1 MPTIHVN
8 TNPPYDIDIRHGW
21 PQLPPLQATEV
32 YIVSDSNV
40 EALYLAEVQS
50 LFASAGCRQYA
61 QFFPA
66 GEYSKHLGTVQSL
79 LEGFAEFGLTRSGLV
94 VALGGGVVGDVAG
107 FAASIWLRGVPF
119 LQFPTTLLA
128 MVDSSIGGKTGVDL
142 DQGKNLVGSFHQP
155 SGVFANVDTL
165 KTLPKEYIEDGLAE
179 VLKTCVLQDAP
190 LFARIVADA
199 SIALEPESI
208 ARCAEIKATIVEQDP
223 TEKGVRKLLNLG
235 HTAAHAIELAS
246 DFKISHGHAVAIGMA
261 MVARA
266 GFAAGITSAACRDD
280 ILNGLEATG
289 LGTRSPYP
297 VAQLVAAMSRDKK
310 RAGSTISLVVPREL
324 GQCEILPM
332 PLADLETF
340 YGAAND

>member
-1 MPTIHVN
+1 MPTIQVH
-8 TNPPYDIDIRHGW
+8 TTPPYSIRIQHGW
-21 PQLPPLQATEV
+21 PVLPSLQATEV

-40 EALYLAEVQS
+40 GELYLGEVHG
-50 LFASAGCRQYA
+50 LFAHAGIRQYG
-61 QFFPA
+61 QTFPA
-66 GEYSKHLGTVQSL
+66 GESSKHLGTVQSL

-165 KTLPKEYIEDGLAE
+165 RTLPQEYIEDGLAE
-179 VLKTCVLQDAP
+179 MLKTCVLQDAS
-190 LFARIVADA
+190 LFERIVTKP
-199 SIALEPESI
+199 SVALEPESI
-208 ARCAEIKATIVEQDP
+208 ARCAEIKANIVEQDP

-246 DFKISHGHAVAIGMA
+246 NFQISHGHAVAIGMA

-266 GFAAGITSAACRDD
+266 GFSAGITSAKCRNA
-280 ILNGLEATG
+280 ILHGLEATG

-297 VAQLVAAMSRDKK
+297 VADLMAAMKRDKK
-310 RAGSTISLVVPREL
+310 RAGGTISLIVPREL

-332 PLADLETF
+332 PLEQLEAF
-340 YGAAND
+340 YEAAND